1 YNYSDYA
8 FLIKKYPV
16 SYAYSATL
24 YYRDITRNKDN
35 GTAGWFGLAPIFTQG
50 KFPGVE
56 LDTRVKKQER
66 SISNLNVVIN
76 TKLEP
81 LASSESEVR
90 NIFNMFK
97 ENKQPAKACMWG
109 AANRLNFS
117 SDSVAKYRY
126 IHLATHGFVN
136 SEKPELSGVQL
147 SHLQGDSQEGVLYSN
162 DVYGLKLN
170 CDLLVLSACE
180 TGLGKIMKGEGI
192 VGLSR
197 AFIYAGSKNLLVSLW
212 KVSDNSTSQ
221 MMVEFYRQLLNEK
234 GEHNYAE
241 LLQKA
246 KQMLILDKNYARPYY
261 WAPFIIIGD

>member
-1 YNYSDYA
+1 M
-8 FLIKKYPV
+8 
-16 SYAYSATL
+16 
-24 YYRDITRNKDN
+24 
-35 GTAGWFGLAPIFTQG
+35 
-50 KFPGVE
+50 E
-56 LDTRVKKQER
+56 LDTRQKKQER
-66 SISNLNVVIN
+66 TISNLNVVIN
-76 TKLEP
+76 SKLES
-81 LASSESEVR
+81 LASSEAEVR
-90 NIFNMFK
+90 NIFEMFAK
-97 ENKQPAKACMWG
+97 TGQPAKACMWG
-109 AANRLNFS
+109 AANRQNFS

-221 MMVEFYRQLLNEK
+221 MMTEFYQLLLKEKNEL
-234 GEHNYAE
+234 NYAE
-241 LLQKA
+241 ILQKA
-246 KQMLILDKNYARPYY
+246 KLMLILDKNYSRPYY
-261 WAPFIIIGD
+261 WAPFILIGD

>member
-1 YNYSDYA
+1 
-8 FLIKKYPV
+8 
-16 SYAYSATL
+16 
-24 YYRDITRNKDN
+24 
-35 GTAGWFGLAPIFTQG
+35 
-50 KFPGVE
+50 
-56 LDTRVKKQER
+56 
-66 SISNLNVVIN
+66 
-76 TKLEP
+76 
-81 LASSESEVR
+81 
-90 NIFNMFK
+90 
-97 ENKQPAKACMWG
+97 MWG

-117 SDSVAKYRY
+117 SDSIVKYRY

-221 MMVEFYRQLLNEK
+221 MMVEFYKQLLSKEK
-234 GEHNYAE
+234 TELNYAE
-241 LLQKA
+241 ILQKA
-246 KQMLILDKNYARPYY
+246 KLMLILGKDYSRPYY
-261 WAPFIIIGD
+261 WAPFILIGD